1 MHPGVSI
8 AFDCIAFL
16 AQIITTLMYLAELGH
31 YHPDGYEERGD
42 LDDKV
47 WRAEVAG
54 CSLLMLG
61 V

>member
-1 MHPGVSI
+1 
-8 AFDCIAFL
+8 
-16 AQIITTLMYLAELGH
+16 MYLAELGH